1 MTTCAFVVK
10 QRVVFFIIYQQRVK
24 VHFFHCPFFFCFR
37 VEALTLCGRRFFERH
52 SRDAL
57 SSWKFNEKPL
67 ALFFEL
73 TFFSLGSLVYWN
85 NKSVWESMLK
95 VTSLNSDFSTK
106 KFASNLKVDPNPF
119 FSIHLLS
126 LIEVLFAK
134 NIQIIKKNDF
144 MVDANKIWSDFHENS
159 QIYL

>member
-1 MTTCAFVVK
+1 
-10 QRVVFFIIYQQRVK
+10 
-24 VHFFHCPFFFCFR
+24 
-37 VEALTLCGRRFFERH
+37 
-52 SRDAL
+52 
-57 SSWKFNEKPL
+57 
-67 ALFFEL
+67 
-73 TFFSLGSLVYWN
+73 
-85 NKSVWESMLK
+85 MLK